1 MEDYI
6 KQALEITKAQARVRT
21 MTEEEISSMI
31 QKVSNQL
38 KSITETGAIEDTAS
52 EAQKPAV
59 DPKKALNENSVFCL
73 ECGKRFKVLSKRH
86 LAVHGLSPEEYR
98 EKWGFKKNTPLV
110 AKSLVRQRR
119 KKMQEMQIWKKRKKA

>member
-6 KQALEITKAQARVRT
+6 KQALEITKAQAKVRT

-38 KSITETGAIEDTAS
+38 KNITESGSLEESTQ

-86 LAVHGLSPEEYR
+86 LAVHGLTPEEYR
-98 EKWGFKKNTPLV
+98 DKWGFKKNTPLV